1 MNEESLFAAA
11 LEKTGAEREAFLDS
25 ACGGDLGLRQRVDKL
40 LAADEHPN
48 GILDQ
53 GPTGGISDAM
63 PSESSVDRTRT
74 ETGPYKL
81 LEVIGEG
88 GMGTVWLAQQS
99 QPVKRLVALKVIKPG
114 MDSRQVV
121 ARFEAERQALA
132 LMDHPNIARVF
143 DGGVTPDGRPYF
155 VMELVKGVP
164 ITKFCDENHFTSRQR
179 LELFVPV
186 CQAIQHA
193 HQKGII
199 HRDIKPS
206 NVLVTKYDC
215 KPVPKVIDFGVAK
228 AVGQPL
234 TEKTLVTG
242 LGTVVGTPEYMSPEQ
257 AELTNQDIDT
267 RSDIYSL
274 GVLLYELLTGTTPI
288 ERRRFQKAAILE
300 ILRLV
305 REEEPPRPSTRLSS
319 TEGRASI
326 AAVRGTEPARLA
338 KEFRGELD
346 WIAMKALEKDR
357 TRRYETSNALARDV
371 QRFLADEIVEAR
383 PPSMGYRARKFVRRH
398 KGRVIAGAFIMFAL
412 IGGLIGT
419 TYGVIESVNQ
429 RIANSLRLQAE
440 QDRDAAEKARD
451 GEQAAK
457 AEVER
462 EKEKLAVFEYG
473 RTIQIAYQ
481 AWRDNDIATA
491 RILLEG
497 TRKDLRGWEWDY
509 VHRLCHS
516 DLLTIGGSDLRIGS
530 AVVSPNG
537 KEILTLCSDNT
548 LRFWTMRIWNASSGA
563 EIVVI
568 KGSSPFVSAKYSP
581 DGSRLVTYS
590 QDKSTRLWN
599 AKTGAELF
607 LLTKLPEHRDLSV
620 GSTTAAFSPDGERVL
635 TVSSEYSQQNR
646 QQYTIQIWDT
656 NTGTERLAVKG
667 DMGIVYSA
675 VFSADGERVL
685 ITSNDT
691 MVSVA
696 TIRMVNARTGAELL
710 ALKYPKQALGWAKS
724 ASFSPDGSKIVTANT
739 DNTARI
745 LDAKTGVEL
754 RVLRGH
760 SSEVNSAA
768 FNPNGER
775 VLTTSADKSAR
786 IWDVRTGTEVVA
798 LRGHTDNVTAAE
810 FSRDGTRVLTRSDD
824 RSARV
829 WDAKSGVEL
838 VTLKG
843 HTHIIRSAAFIA
855 DGARVVTASADA
867 TVRVWNARTSQE
879 RRSFNGH
886 ASFITSAGFSQD
898 GTRIVAPSFR
908 REVCVWDAESGRQL
922 RILGGHVADVN
933 SVALSRN
940 SGRVVT
946 ASDDKTARIWKAVTG
961 AQLTVLKGHSDKVKS
976 ATFSPDGEYV
986 LTASS
991 DRTARI
997 WDASSGVERLIL
1009 AGHDAGLIMAAFSP
1023 DGSKVVT
1030 GSHDKTARLW
1040 DTNSGA
1046 ELFIL
1051 KGHAGPITFVAFSPD
1066 GNYVLSASQNVTPNN
1081 RASVGES
1088 QNSTARLWDAR
1099 TGAELT
1105 SFRGHTPVTWAVF
1118 NRDGTKVVIASRGT
1132 ARIWDVQ
1139 TAAEVAVL
1147 KGHMGTVYSAEFSP
1161 EGKRVVTASS
1171 DGTVRI
1177 WDSKTGA
1184 ELLAL
1189 KADTRKF
1196 FVWAGFAPS
1205 GTWILT
1211 HELSLLHVWDSQPV
1225 NREFS
1230 PRGIGPSSLKVKP

>member
-11 LEKTGAEREAFLDS
+11 LERPIGAERQAFLDA
-25 ACGGDLGLRQRVDKL
+25 ACGDDLQMRGRVEKL
-40 LAADEHPN
+40 LAADEHSS
-48 GILDQ
+48 GILDL
-53 GPTGGISDAM
+53 GLGGESVGTSPFDNSDAG
-63 PSESSVDRTRT
+63 VGTG
-74 ETGPYKL
+74 TGPYKL
-81 LEVIGEG
+81 IEVIGEG
-88 GMGTVWLAQQS
+88 GMGTVWLAQQHT
-99 QPVKRLVALKVIKPG
+99 PVRRTVALKVIKAG

-132 LMDHPNIARVF
+132 LMDHPNIAKVH

-164 ITKFCDENHFTSRQR
+164 ITKYCDENHLTPRQR

-186 CQAIQHA
+186 CLAVQHA

-206 NVLVTKYDC
+206 NVLVAQYDG

-228 AVGQPL
+228 AAGQPL

-257 AELTNQDIDT
+257 AELNNQDIDT

-288 ERRRFQKAAILE
+288 ERSRFKKAAILE

-305 REEEPPRPSTRLSS
+305 REEEPPRLSTRLSS
-319 TEGRASI
+319 TENRASI

-338 KEFRGELD
+338 REFRGELD

-357 TRRYETSNALARDV
+357 ARRYETANALARDV
-371 QRFLADEIVEAR
+371 QRFLADEVVEAR
-383 PPSMGYRARKFVRRH
+383 PPSLGYRARKFVRRN
-398 KGRVIAGAFIMFAL
+398 KARVIAGSLILLAL

-419 TYGVIESVNQ
+419 TYGLIESKNQ
-429 RIANSLRLQAE
+429 LIANSLRLQAE
-440 QDRDAAEKARD
+440 QDRDAAHKARD

-462 EKEKLAVFEYG
+462 EKERLAVFEYG

-481 AWRDNDIATA
+481 AWLDGNLSAA
-491 RILLEG
+491 VALLEG

-516 DLLTIGGSDLRIGS
+516 DLMTIGGSDLRIGS

-620 GSTTAAFSPDGERVL
+620 GSTKSAFSPDGERVL
-635 TVSSEYSQQNR
+635 TVSSEHTQQNR

-656 NTGTERLAVKG
+656 DTGTERLTVKG
-667 DMGIVYSA
+667 DVGIVYSA

-691 MVSVA
+691 IGSIA
-696 TIRMVNARTGAELL
+696 NIRMVNTRTGAELL
-710 ALKYPKQALGWAKS
+710 ALKYPKQSLWSAKS
-724 ASFSPDGSKIVTANT
+724 ASFSPDGSKIVTVNG
-739 DNTARI
+739 DKTARI
-745 LDAKTGVEL
+745 LDAKTGAEL

-768 FNPNGER
+768 FNPNGEW
-775 VLTTSADKSAR
+775 VLTASADKSAR

-798 LRGHTDNVTAAE
+798 LRGHTDDVTAAE
-810 FSRDGTRVLTRSDD
+810 FSRDGTCVLTRSDD

-829 WDAKSGVEL
+829 WDAKSGAEL

-843 HTHIIRSAAFIA
+843 HTHIIRSAEFIA

-867 TVRVWNARTSQE
+867 TVRVWDARTTTE
-879 RRSFNGH
+879 RRSFKGVPTF
-886 ASFITSAGFSQD
+886 ATSAGFSSD
-898 GTRIVAPSFR
+898 GTRVVAR
-908 REVCVWDAESGRQL
+908 VYLNEVGVWDSGTGRQL
-922 RILGGHVADVN
+922 CTMGGHSGPVN
-933 SVALSRN
+933 SVAFSRDAT
-940 SGRVVT
+940 RVVS
-946 ASDDKTARIWKAVTG
+946 ASDDKTARIWNAITG
-961 AQLTVLKGHSDKVKS
+961 TQVAVLKGHTIAVKT
-976 ATFSPDGEYV
+976 ATFSPDGAHV

-991 DRTARI
+991 DGTSRI
-997 WDASSGVERLIL
+997 WDASTGLERRQLKGASGFS
-1009 AGHDAGLIMAAFSP
+1009 MATFSP
-1023 DGSKVVT
+1023 DGTIVAAASY
-1030 GSHDKTARLW
+1030 DKTTR
-1040 DTNSGA
+1040 
-1046 ELFIL
+1046 I
-1051 KGHAGPITFVAFSPD
+1051 
-1066 GNYVLSASQNVTPNN
+1066 
-1081 RASVGES
+1081 
-1088 QNSTARLWDAR
+1088 WDAR
-1099 TGAELT
+1099 TGAELHILT
-1105 SFRGHTPVTWAVF
+1105 GHTEWVNSATFSPDGGRVLTISADLTARLWDVRTGTELTTLRGRFSWAAF
-1118 NRDGTKVVIASRGT
+1118 SRDGTKFVTASNDKT
-1132 ARIWDVQ
+1132 ARIWDAQ
-1139 TAAEVAVL
+1139 TGSELATL
-1147 KGHMGTVYSAEFSP
+1147 KGHTHIVNSAEFSP
-1161 EGKRVVTASS
+1161 DGKRVVTAGF
-1171 DGTVRI
+1171 DGTIRI
-1177 WDSKTGA
+1177 WDSQTGA
-1184 ELLAL
+1184 ELLAINT
-1189 KADTRKF
+1189 KSKGPSS
-1196 FVWAGFAPS
+1196 WAGFSPS

-1211 HELSLLHVWDSQPV
+1211 IGFGRIDVWDSRPV
-1225 NREFS
+1225 NREFL
-1230 PRGIGPSSLKVKP
+1230 PQEFGPPSVSVKP